1 MTNRAA
7 AAVEKPVGV
16 EEMSAHLGVSRN
28 TVCRLAA
35 EGLIPA
41 VKVGREWRFLISK
54 VNERIAAGQ
63 KGAA

>member
-1 MTNRAA
+1 
-7 AAVEKPVGV
+7 
-16 EEMSAHLGVSRN
+16 MSAHLGVSRN

>member
-1 MTNRAA
+1 
-7 AAVEKPVGV
+7 
-16 EEMSAHLGVSRN
+16 MSNHLGVGYD

-35 EGLIPA
+35 EGVIPA